1 MLSSQPPHSFR
12 CASGSSAAAFCL
24 GDSLFIQRW
33 SRLSCGIATDSA
45 AMEYQL
51 INLKSVRRFATLRLV
66 LLAFLRGAS
75 RFTTAQLIRSP
86 LCTEHSLKLN
96 IRRRSLIGAYEHMEI
111 VAQ

>member
-1 MLSSQPPHSFR
+1 MMLSSQPPHSFR

-45 AMEYQL
+45 AIEYQL

-66 LLAFLRGAS
+66 LLAFFRGAS
-75 RFTTAQLIRSP
+75 RFMTAQLIRSP
-86 LCTEHSLKLN
+86 LRTEHLP
-96 IRRRSLIGAYEHMEI
+96 
-111 VAQ
+111 